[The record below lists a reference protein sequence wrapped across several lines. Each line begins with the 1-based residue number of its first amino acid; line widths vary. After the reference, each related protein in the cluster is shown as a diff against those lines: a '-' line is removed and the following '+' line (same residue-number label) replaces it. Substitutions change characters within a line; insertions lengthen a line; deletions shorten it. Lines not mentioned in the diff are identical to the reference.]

1 MVLKDMRANAEIGII
16 KIKGGGGAFHG
27 YSCTQEYNMISN
39 HNLWHAY
46 IIKKKTVTKEET

>member
-1 MVLKDMRANAEIGII
+1 MRANAEIGII
-16 KIKGGGGAFHG
+16 KIKGGGGGGAFHG